1 MNSSLGSM
9 ECFFILEDLYEYRI
23 KFANQGFLKLLG
35 YSSVDKL
42 TDLLSLK
49 EQRDLVAVT
58 LSKKQCFDFRCVLL
72 ANDNRYVGA
81 LLKFSIIGST
91 IYCHVEDYENDMDYI
106 KRLEFENDRLS
117 ALVELTGSM
126 LAEFDSSGR
135 LTFASSS
142 VINAFNIKLFEG
154 GLVSVLG
161 HDMVL
166 KEDIDNLVSFIRQPF
181 EEDSVKTCE
190 VRLLSN
196 DTYKWFKLTAKG
208 IPNPRGEL
216 TRVLL
221 KIEDIEVYKAH
232 ESVLQMKV
240 DRDDLTF
247 CYKKSFLLETLKG
260 IKVKGCLAF
269 FDIDNFKGINDTY
282 GHLNGD
288 FALKSVAKICKEVFC
303 CEGDIVCR
311 FGGDE
316 FCIYSRCSNKGTFEH
331 KIQQLQSR
339 VCKVKIDADN
349 PLSLSVGMV
358 EASDTLDNIQTLLD
372 VADTTLYIVKE
383 NGKNSYK
390 FFDDLK

>member
-1 MNSSLGSM
+1 MNSSSDNM
-9 ECFFILEDLYEYRI
+9 ECFFILEDLYEYKI
-23 KFANQGFLKLLG
+23 KFANQGFLDLIG
-35 YSSVDKL
+35 YSSVAKL

-72 ANDNRYVGA
+72 ANNNRYVGA

-126 LAEFDSSGR
+126 LAEFNRDGR

-142 VINAFNIKLFEG
+142 VINTFNIKLFEG

-161 HDMVL
+161 HNMVL
-166 KEDIDNLVSFIRQPF
+166 REDVEGLIKFIKEPF
-181 EEDSVKTCE
+181 SDDVKTCE
-190 VRLLSN
+190 ARILTN
-196 DTYKWFKLTAKG
+196 DDTYKWFKLTAKG
-208 IPNPRGEL
+208 IVSPRGEI

-221 KIEDIEVYKAH
+221 KVEDIEVYKAH
-232 ESVLQMKV
+232 ESILQMKV

-247 CYKKSFLLETLKG
+247 CYKKSFLIETLKG

-303 CEGDIVCR
+303 NEGDIVCR

-316 FCIYSRCSNKGTFEH
+316 FCIYSRFSSKSSFEH
-331 KIQQLQSR
+331 KVQQLQSR
-339 VCKVKIDADN
+339 VCKVKIDSDN
-349 PLSLSVGMV
+349 PLSLSVGIV
-358 EASDTLDNIQTLLD
+358 EASATLDNIQTLLD

-383 NGKNSYK
+383 HGKNSYK